1 VTALT
6 AADVTVVIPTYER
19 RERLHR
25 VLSALARQTD
35 VGFEVVVV
43 SDGSTDGTDEYLRSA
58 DTPLAVITE
67 RQDNAGPA
75 AARNLGIKLASRELL
90 LFIDDDVMPTPQLVG
105 AHVAAHERL
114 GDRFVV
120 IGPMLNPPDHR
131 MSPWVRWEQ
140 TMLQKQY
147 GALERGVYS
156 ATARQFYTGNASV
169 RREHVLRVGG
179 FDTSLRRAEDVELAF
194 RLREHGLAFA
204 YEPRAIGL
212 HYAERSF
219 AAWLEIAAAYGR
231 NDVVFARDRGHADVY
246 DWIVSNYHARHRLI
260 RGVTHTCV
268 GHVRTTNVIG
278 HALRGVAAVAYAA
291 HLKAVSRS
299 ALSGIYNVAYYRG
312 VADEL
317 GGPDELW
324 QLLGMSAPFTAAR
337 RAWPG
342 GQHGT

>member
-1 VTALT
+1 MNALT
-6 AADVTVVIPTYER
+6 AADVSIVIPTYDR

-25 VLSALARQTD
+25 VLSALASQAA

-58 DTPLAVITE
+58 DTPLAIVSE
-67 RQDNAGPA
+67 RQENAGPA
-75 AARNLGIKLASRELL
+75 AARNLGVKLASRALL
-90 LFIDDDVMPTPQLVG
+90 LFIDDDVMPTPELVG

-114 GDRFVV
+114 GDRVVV

-169 RREHVLRVGG
+169 RRDHVLDVGG

-194 RLREHGLAFA
+194 RLRQHGLEFA
-204 YEPRAIGL
+204 YEPQAIGL

-219 AAWLEIAAAYGR
+219 NAWIEIAAAYGR

-260 RGVTHTCV
+260 RAVTHACV
-268 GHVRTTNVIG
+268 GHARTTKVTG
-278 HALRGVAAVAYAA
+278 HALRGVAAVANAA
-291 HLKAVSRS
+291 RLEAVGRT

-312 VADEL
+312 VAEEL
-317 GGPDELW
+317 GGSDELW
-324 QLLGMSAPFTAAR
+324 RLLGTC
-337 RAWPG
+337 RADALA
-342 GQHGT
+342 

>member
-6 AADVTVVIPTYER
+6 AADVSIVIPTYDR

-25 VLSALARQTD
+25 VLAALAGQAE

-43 SDGSTDGTDEYLRSA
+43 SDGSTDGTDEYLRSG
-58 DTPLAVITE
+58 DTPVAIVTE

-75 AARNLGIKLASRELL
+75 AARNLGIQLASRALL
-90 LFIDDDVMPTPQLVG
+90 IFIDDDVMPTPELVG
-105 AHVAAHERL
+105 AHVEAHARL
-114 GDRFVV
+114 GDRVVV

-169 RREHVLRVGG
+169 RREHVIRAGG

-204 YEPRAIGL
+204 YEPHAVGL

-219 AAWLEIAAAYGR
+219 AAWLEIAATYGR
-231 NDVVFARDRGHADVY
+231 NDVVFARDRGHAEVY
-246 DWIVSNYHARHRLI
+246 DWIASNYHARHRLI
-260 RGVTHTCV
+260 RAVTHACV
-268 GHVRTTNVIG
+268 GHARTTMVTG
-278 HALRGVAAVAYAA
+278 HALRGVAAVANA
-291 HLKAVSRS
+291 LRLEAVSRT

-317 GGPDELW
+317 GGPQELW
-324 QLLGMSAPFTAAR
+324 RLLERGPAFSSA
-337 RAWPG
+337 
-342 GQHGT
+342 

>member
-1 VTALT
+1 MTVLT
-6 AADVTVVIPTYER
+6 AADVTVVIPTYDR

-25 VLSALARQTD
+25 VLAALARQAD

-58 DTPLAVITE
+58 DAPLAVVAE
-67 RQDNAGPA
+67 RQANAGPA
-75 AARNLGIKLASRELL
+75 AARNLGVQLASRELL
-90 LFIDDDVMPTPQLVG
+90 IFIDDDVMPTPQLVG

-114 GDRFVV
+114 GDRAVV
-120 IGPMLNPPDHR
+120 IGPMLNPPDHV

-147 GALERGVYS
+147 TALEQGVYS

-169 RREHVLRVGG
+169 RREHVLRAGG

-194 RLREHGLAFA
+194 RLQDHGLAFA
-204 YEPRAIGL
+204 YEPRAVGL

-231 NDVVFARDRGHADVY
+231 NDVMFARDRGHADVY
-246 DWIVSNYHARHRLI
+246 DWIASNYRSRHALI
-260 RGVTHTCV
+260 RAMTRVCV
-268 GHVRTTNVIG
+268 GRARATNVMG
-278 HALRGVAAVAYAA
+278 HALRGTAAAGHAVR
-291 HLKAVSRS
+291 LETVSRT

-324 QLLGMSAPFTAAR
+324 KILQRST
-337 RAWPG
+337 
-342 GQHGT
+342 